1 MKNFESRRDR
11 FEAFSR
17 YDNPL
22 INLTM
27 ELELPD
33 YRPFCKARQLPP
45 FHVFLYCLLTTLP
58 TIDNFMYRI
67 LDGQVIKIDTFP
79 ASYTVINED
88 NNLNYAS
95 FEMSQDLEQ
104 FVARSVAAGA
114 VARATRALVNDS
126 ASFSPR
132 QLKENF
138 YTTCMPWLR
147 LTAIEHPI
155 YRMREADI
163 PLIAWGRFSEPAANG
178 RMTVPFSVQAHHGF
192 VDGFHIHQLAQA
204 LHDRIARLI
213 A

>member
-22 INLTM
+22 INLSM
-27 ELELPD
+27 ELDLPD
-33 YRPFCKARQLPP
+33 FRPFCKANGLPP
-45 FHVFLYCLLTTLP
+45 FHVFLYCLLTTVP
-58 TIDNFMYRI
+58 TIDNFMYRV
-67 LDGQVIKIDTFP
+67 LDGEVIKIDTFR
-79 ASYTVINED
+79 ASYTVVNED

-95 FEMSQDLEQ
+95 FAMSQDLGE

-114 VARATRALVNDS
+114 VAKATRALVNDN

-132 QLKENF
+132 QLKENI

-178 RMTVPFSVQAHHGF
+178 QMTVPFSVQAHHGF
-192 VDGFHIHQLAQA
+192 VDGIHIHQLAQA
-204 LHDRIARLI
+204 LHARIARLI

>member
-22 INLTM
+22 INLSM

-33 YRPFCKARQLPP
+33 YRPFCKANGLPP
-45 FHVFLYCLLTTLP
+45 FHVFLYCLLTTVP
-58 TIDNFMYRI
+58 TIDNFMYRV
-67 LDGQVIKIDTFP
+67 LDGEVIKIDTFP
-79 ASYTVINED
+79 ASYTVVNED

-95 FEMSQDLEQ
+95 FAMSQDLLE

-114 VARATRALVNDS
+114 VARATRALVNDN
-126 ASFSPR
+126 ASFSAR
-132 QLKENF
+132 QLKENI

-155 YRMREADI
+155 YRLREADI
-163 PLIAWGRFSEPAANG
+163 PLFAWGKFSEPSADG
-178 RMTVPFSVQAHHGF
+178 HMTVPFSVQAHHGF
-192 VDGFHIHQLAQA
+192 VDGFHIHQLTQA
-204 LHDRIARLI
+204 LHARIARLI